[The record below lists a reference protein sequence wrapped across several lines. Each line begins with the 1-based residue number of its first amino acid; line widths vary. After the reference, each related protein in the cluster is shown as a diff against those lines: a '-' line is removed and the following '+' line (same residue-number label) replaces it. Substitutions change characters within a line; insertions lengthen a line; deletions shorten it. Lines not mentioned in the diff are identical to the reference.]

1 MFNIQDYICEC
12 VDSVLDIPELSY
24 EVLIINDGSTDLSLE
39 KVEKYNSIG
48 NVTIISQQ
56 NAGLSGARNTGL
68 KHAQGDYVLFLD
80 GDDFIDGSQLR
91 KLLEHQH
98 RSYDIISGNYYE
110 QFNDY
115 CIWNVSHNIITEE
128 CISGSEVVE
137 KYYIK
142 TLSSVVWRNIY
153 KRTFLIDNNLFFTE
167 GIYHEDL
174 EWMPRVYLMAQ
185 NVRLTK
191 FRFYYYRQRE
201 GSIVHS
207 NFNHKKMADRLFIA
221 EKLLKYSF
229 DLSYGVRKQF
239 ALSAFHTMLI
249 GLKECRGCLTYEER
263 EKIKKIS
270 KAMPMTKPSYDI
282 LGIMCRFFPVGVS
295 LLINSITKT
304 CY

>member
-12 VDSVLDIPELSY
+12 VDSVLDIPKISY
-24 EVLIINDGSTDLSLE
+24 EVLIINDGSTDSSLE
-39 KVEKYNSIG
+39 KVVKYSSID
-48 NVTIISQQ
+48 NVIIISQQ

-68 KHAQGDYVLFLD
+68 KHAQGEYILFLD
-80 GDDFIDGSQLR
+80 GDDFIDGSE
-91 KLLEHQH
+91 LEKMFNHQY

-110 QFNDY
+110 QFNDC
-115 CIWNVSHNIITEE
+115 CISNGCHSIITED
-128 CISGSEVVE
+128 CLSGREVVE

-153 KRTFLIDNNLFFTE
+153 KRTFLLDNNLFFTE

-174 EWMPRVYLMAQ
+174 EWMPRVYLMAH
-185 NVRLTK
+185 NVCLTK

-207 NFNHKKMADRLFIA
+207 EFNHKKMVDRLYIA
-221 EKLLKYSF
+221 EKLLKYSY
-229 DLSYGVRKQF
+229 DLSHGVRKQF

>member
-201 GSIVHS
+201 GSIVH
-207 NFNHKKMADRLFIA
+207 
-221 EKLLKYSF
+221 
-229 DLSYGVRKQF
+229 
-239 ALSAFHTMLI
+239 
-249 GLKECRGCLTYEER
+249 
-263 EKIKKIS
+263 
-270 KAMPMTKPSYDI
+270 
-282 LGIMCRFFPVGVS
+282 
-295 LLINSITKT
+295 
-304 CY
+304 